1 MVRRFP
7 LLLALLVLCPLVAF
21 AGDDFRAPLPE
32 ELSMKDV
39 PWSPG
44 APAVLLDWSVRH
56 DDEASRAIEVVRIK
70 ILTEEGKKY
79 GDIELLSIPVIHNVR
94 GIRARTVDPDGTVTE
109 FKGKIYD
116 KIVMKTGGFK
126 MLQKTFT
133 LPNVKPG
140 SIVEYRYAVEWPP
153 TELRTNRWPVQREI
167 PIRNA
172 EFWIKPWSSGVRSSC
187 ITKGL
192 PADQKPR
199 LVKDHFEF
207 EIKNVPAFA
216 GEPLSPPENDL
227 KPRIEFY
234 YLRGER
240 EDYWKDAAKSMS
252 DFIESYIG
260 DRGPVKK
267 AAAEITTG
275 ASTQDEKLRKIYAY
289 VQEIR
294 NLSYEREKTEQEEK
308 REKLRDNNDI
318 ADVLRNRYGYSRQ
331 LNRLFTGLARGAG
344 FTAHSVLVAQRDDMI
359 FSKDLPD
366 VEQLEGEI
374 VLVNVDGKDVYLDP
388 GTPYANYGLLP
399 WARSA
404 VAGMRLKSKKEW
416 DWVMTPDQQFSEA
429 VTSRTADL
437 SLADGV
443 IKGTATITYR
453 GQDALMHRLDAQN
466 EDDAARRKTFEEETK
481 ALFPEGS
488 TVKLT
493 KLDGIGGVSEPLVAT
508 FDVELPNLGTMT
520 GSRALIPMSIFGAA
534 AKSPFS
540 AEQRVYPIYFRYQH
554 EIDDRITLRVPDGY
568 AVENLPKPLTM
579 DLGAVAFTSRHKREE
594 SVLILERKLSI
605 RAFVIGSEHY
615 KTLRQFYGDLIAAD
629 HDAVVLKKAGA

>member
-1 MVRRFP
+1 MVRRFL

-21 AGDDFRAPLPE
+21 GDDFRAPLPE
-32 ELSMKDV
+32 ELAMKDV

-79 GDIELLSIPVIHNVR
+79 GDIELLSIPVVQDVR
-94 GIRARTVDPDGTVTE
+94 GIRARTVDPDGTITE

-116 KIVMKTGGFK
+116 KIVVKTGGFK

-140 SIVEYRYAVEWPP
+140 SIVEYRYAVEWPA

-172 EFWIKPWSSGVRSSC
+172 QFWIKPWSEGVRSSC

-192 PADQKPR
+192 PAGEKPR
-199 LVKDHFEF
+199 LVRDHFEF

-216 GEPLSPPENDL
+216 GEPFSPPENEL
-227 KPRIEFY
+227 RPRIEFY

-240 EDYWKDAAKSMS
+240 GDYWKDAAKSMS

-267 AAAEITTG
+267 TAAEITAG
-275 ASTQDEKLRKIYAY
+275 ATTPDEKLRKIYAY
-289 VQEIR
+289 VQELR

-308 REKLRDNNDI
+308 REKLRDNDDI
-318 ADVLRNRYGYSRQ
+318 ADVLRNRYGYARQ

-344 FTAHSVLVAQRDDMI
+344 FTAHAVLVAQRDDLI
-359 FSKDLPD
+359 FSKELPD

-374 VLVNVDGKDVYLDP
+374 VLVNVDGKDIYLDP
-388 GTPYANYGLLP
+388 GTPHAQFGLLP

-404 VAGMRLKSKKEW
+404 VAGMHLKSKKEW
-416 DWVMTPDQQFSEA
+416 DWVMTPDQPFSAA

-453 GQDALMHRLDAQN
+453 GQDALTRRLDAQN
-466 EDDAARRKTFEEETK
+466 DDDAARRKSFEDETK

-493 KLDGIGGVSEPLVAT
+493 KVEGIGGVSEPLIVT

-520 GSRALIPMSIFGAA
+520 GSRALIPMSIFGAT

-540 AEQRVYPIYFRYQH
+540 AEQRSYPIYFRYQH

-568 AVENLPKPLTM
+568 AVENLPRQVTM
-579 DLGAVAFTSRHKREE
+579 DLGAVSFTSRHERKEN
-594 SVLILERKLSI
+594 VLTLERKLSI
-605 RAFVIGSEHY
+605 RAFVIGTEHY
-615 KTLRQFYGDLIAAD
+615 KILRRFYGELIAAD
-629 HDAVVLKKAGA
+629 RDAVVLKKAGA